1 MEYVYILSIYT
12 LTDIFLEEYIINYK
26 QQLPVSVV
34 ELKKEV
40 GGGKKQWKKHYSCI
54 FALFK
59 MCTKLLIYLVM
70 AI

>member
-40 GGGKKQWKKHYSCI
+40 GGGKKQ
-54 FALFK
+54 
-59 MCTKLLIYLVM
+59 
-70 AI
+70 